1 MLKNSYIVMI
11 KLTSRELYEVN
22 DTFYSTPSN
31 AALLK
36 YMPSVERWY
45 FFALFINKPSV
56 KDSQTY
62 LDKLNFHSDI
72 NNLNVVKNSCT
83 VMTSTRARTVHKHH
97 FSPNTSA
104 YLSSSSSSLSMFQ
117 YIFVRI

>member
-1 MLKNSYIVMI
+1 MI

-22 DTFYSTPSN
+22 DTFYSIPSN

-62 LDKLNFHSDI
+62 LDKLNFHLDI
-72 NNLNVVKNSCT
+72 NNLNEVKKTSCA
-83 VMTSTRARTVHKHH
+83 VMTSSPARTVHKHH
-97 FSPNTSA
+97 FSPDTSA
-104 YLSSSSSSLSMFQ
+104 YLSSSSSGLFMFQ

>member
-1 MLKNSYIVMI
+1 MI

-56 KDSQTY
+56 KDSQ
-62 LDKLNFHSDI
+62 
-72 NNLNVVKNSCT
+72 
-83 VMTSTRARTVHKHH
+83 
-97 FSPNTSA
+97 
-104 YLSSSSSSLSMFQ
+104 
-117 YIFVRI
+117 